1 MKTAAFLLVI
11 ILGSLTTVSIGQVSK
26 VWAQINDNAAIPTR
40 ATNGQLSSTDNALNS
55 TIAAIS
61 ITNISQALPDSKQEK
76 LQRVYEI
83 ECACAEEVLMN
94 SLKSVAVISG
104 IEAAPNYQVLYTPND
119 YNLGLANN
127 YALDLINAE
136 GAWDIT
142 QGNASFIIGISD
154 QNVNPAH
161 EELAGKIV
169 SYDASNLATP
179 THGNAVCAI
188 AAGNTNNNIGLSSI
202 GFNSSIAFYQ
212 MNYNQLLVATYSGI
226 RVLNLSWTSGCFY
239 NQYEQD
245 VMTEVYNNGTFIIA
259 AAGNG
264 NTCSSPDALV
274 YPAAYA
280 HVFAVTSIGS
290 MDNHEQVSGDPL
302 STHQHNQ
309 MVDLSAPGYN
319 VAIAPM
325 DGWYLNS
332 SGTSYAAPYVTGTV
346 ALMLAV
352 NPCLGNVDL
361 ETILKNTSTNIDALN
376 PLYAG
381 KIGSGRLN
389 AAAAVLFAQTF
400 VHEAIFNVNVQ
411 GTCASTSSTVS
422 LNPGNVTGNVSV
434 TWSNGMVG
442 IQNTGIETGTY
453 TVTLVD
459 AIGCSSDTTF
469 TVNAP
474 VAVQVNGIVTQIQCF
489 GQANGAID
497 VSVLQGNPMF
507 TYAWD
512 NGATTQDLTNLD
524 AGTYRLTVVDA
535 NGCISY
541 SSYTISQP
549 TEITINA
556 TVTDEVQGND
566 GSIDLTIT
574 GGVPSYA
581 TLWSNGVNTE
591 DQTNLTAGTY
601 EVTVVDGN
609 GCMNSLEV
617 IVLNNQTNSITEEH
631 AINMTIFP
639 NPSMG
644 NATVQ
649 WNTEMVQLLVIDNN
663 GRVVYNK
670 EINGL
675 NSIEINSLSSGTYIV
690 NLFNKEG
697 IAGTQRIV
705 VL

>member
-649 WNTEMVQLLVIDNN
+649 WNEEMVQLMVIDNN
-663 GRVVYNK
+663 GRVVYDK

-675 NSIEINSLSSGTYIV
+675 NSIEINSLSSGTYYV

>member
-649 WNTEMVQLLVIDNN
+649 WNEEMVQLMVIDNN

-670 EINGL
+670 EI
-675 NSIEINSLSSGTYIV
+675 V
-690 NLFNKEG
+690 
-697 IAGTQRIV
+697 
-705 VL
+705 

>member
-649 WNTEMVQLLVIDNN
+649 WNEEMVQLMVIDNN
-663 GRVVYNK
+663 GRVVYDK

>member
-1 MKTAAFLLVI
+1 MKTTTVLFVL
-11 ILGSLTTVSIGQVSK
+11 ILGGLTSLSFGQVSK
-26 VWAQINDNAAIPTR
+26 VWVQIIDQSAVPVISVDGSLTSNNEAFNAAIYTV
-40 ATNGQLSSTDNALNS
+40 G
-55 TIAAIS
+55 
-61 ITNISQALPDSKQEK
+61 ITKVTQALPASRQLK
-76 LQRVYEI
+76 LQQVYEI
-83 ECACAEEVLMN
+83 ECACTEEALTN
-94 SLKSVAVISG
+94 TLKSIPVVTG
-104 IEAAPNYQVLYTPND
+104 IEAAPKYQVLYTPND

-127 YALDLINAE
+127 YALDLINAQ

-142 QGNASFIIGISD
+142 HGNASFIIGISD
-154 QNVNPAH
+154 QNVNPLH
-161 EELAGKIV
+161 EELTGKIV
-169 SYDASNLATP
+169 SYDPTNTATP

-188 AAGNTNNNIGLSSI
+188 AAGNTNNNTGLSSI
-202 GFNSSIAFYQ
+202 GFNSSIAFYE
-212 MNYNQLLVATYSGI
+212 MNYNNLLTATYSGI

-264 NTCSSPDALV
+264 NTCNSPDALV

-280 HVFAVTSIGS
+280 HVFAVTSIGEL
-290 MDNHEQVSGDPL
+290 DNHEQVNGDPL

-361 ETILKNTSTNIDALN
+361 EMILKNTSSNIDALN

-389 AAAAVLFAQTF
+389 AAAAVLFAQSYN
-400 VHEAIFNVNVQ
+400 HEAIFNLTIQ
-411 GTCASTSSTVS
+411 GTCASSSSSVS
-422 LNPGNVTGNVSV
+422 INPGNVTGNVSV

-442 IQNTGIETGTY
+442 LSNTGIVPGTY
-453 TVTLVD
+453 TLTLID

-469 TVNAP
+469 TVNTP
-474 VAVQVNGIVTQIQCF
+474 VAVQVSGIITPIQCF

-497 VSVLQGNPMF
+497 VTVLQGNPAF

-512 NGATTQDLTNLD
+512 NGATSQDLTNLD
-524 AGTYRLTVVDA
+524 AGTYRLTVIDA

-541 SSYTISQP
+541 SSYTITQP
-549 TEITINA
+549 SEIILNA
-556 TVTDEVQGND
+556 SVLDEVQGND
-566 GSIDLTIT
+566 GAIDITIA
-574 GGVPSYA
+574 GGVPMYS
-581 TLWSNGVNTE
+581 TIWSNGVNTE
-591 DQTNLTAGTY
+591 DQINLSAGTY

-609 GCMNSLEV
+609 GCMNSMTVEV
-617 IVLNNQTNSITEEH
+617 ANLQTNAITEQGE
-631 AINMTIFP
+631 INMMVYP
-639 NPSMG
+639 NPSLG

-649 WNTEMVQLLVIDNN
+649 WNEAMEQLVVIDNN
-663 GRVVYNK
+663 GRIVLSNIVNG
-670 EINGL
+670 IN
-675 NSIEINSLSSGTYIV
+675 SFEINSLSSGSYLV
-690 NLFNKEG
+690 NLYNKQG

>member
-649 WNTEMVQLLVIDNN
+649 WNEEMVQLMVIDNN
-663 GRVVYNK
+663 GRVVYDK

-675 NSIEINSLSSGTYIV
+675 NSIEINELSSGTYYV

>member
-1 MKTAAFLLVI
+1 MKTTTVLFVL
-11 ILGSLTTVSIGQVSK
+11 ILGGLTSLSFGQVSK
-26 VWAQINDNAAIPTR
+26 VWVQIIDQSAVPVISVDGSLTSNNEAFNAAIYTV
-40 ATNGQLSSTDNALNS
+40 G
-55 TIAAIS
+55 
-61 ITNISQALPDSKQEK
+61 ITKVTQALPASRQLK
-76 LQRVYEI
+76 LQQVYEI
-83 ECACAEEVLMN
+83 ECACTEEALTN
-94 SLKSVAVISG
+94 TLKSIPVVTG
-104 IEAAPNYQVLYTPND
+104 IEAAPKYQVLYTPND

-127 YALDLINAE
+127 YALDLINAQ

-142 QGNASFIIGISD
+142 HGNASFIIGISD
-154 QNVNPAH
+154 QNVNPLH
-161 EELAGKIV
+161 EELTGKIV
-169 SYDASNLATP
+169 SYDPTNTATP

-188 AAGNTNNNIGLSSI
+188 AAGNTNNNTGLSSI
-202 GFNSSIAFYQ
+202 GFNSSIAFYE
-212 MNYNQLLVATYSGI
+212 MNYNNLLTATYSGI

-264 NTCSSPDALV
+264 ITCNSPDALV

-280 HVFAVTSIGS
+280 HVFAVTSIGEL
-290 MDNHEQVSGDPL
+290 DNHEQVNGDPL

-361 ETILKNTSTNIDALN
+361 EMILKNTSSNIDALN

-389 AAAAVLFAQTF
+389 AAAAVLFAQSYN
-400 VHEAIFNVNVQ
+400 HEAIFNLTIQ
-411 GTCASTSSTVS
+411 GTCASSSSSVS
-422 LNPGNVTGNVSV
+422 INPGNVTGNVSV

-442 IQNTGIETGTY
+442 LSNTGIVPGTY
-453 TVTLVD
+453 TLTLID

-469 TVNAP
+469 TVNTP
-474 VAVQVNGIVTQIQCF
+474 VAVQVSGIITPIQCF

-497 VSVLQGNPMF
+497 VTVLQGNPAF

-512 NGATTQDLTNLD
+512 NGATSQDLTNLD
-524 AGTYRLTVVDA
+524 AGTYRLTVIDA

-541 SSYTISQP
+541 SSYTITQP
-549 TEITINA
+549 SEIILNA
-556 TVTDEVQGND
+556 SVLDEVQGND
-566 GSIDLTIT
+566 GAIDITIA
-574 GGVPSYA
+574 GGVPMYS
-581 TLWSNGVNTE
+581 TIWSNGVNTE
-591 DQTNLTAGTY
+591 DQINLSAGTY

-609 GCMNSLEV
+609 GCMNSMTVEV
-617 IVLNNQTNSITEEH
+617 ANLQTNAITEQGE
-631 AINMTIFP
+631 INMMVYP
-639 NPSMG
+639 NPSLG

-649 WNTEMVQLLVIDNN
+649 WNEAMEQLVVIDNN
-663 GRVVYNK
+663 GRIVLSNIVNG
-670 EINGL
+670 IN
-675 NSIEINSLSSGTYIV
+675 SFEINSLSSGSYLV
-690 NLFNKEG
+690 NLYNKQG

>member
-1 MKTAAFLLVI
+1 MKTTAFLLVI

-26 VWAQINDNAAIPTR
+26 VWAQINDTTAIPTR
-40 ATNGQLSSTDNALNS
+40 ATNGQLSSTDNAFNS
-55 TIAAIS
+55 MIAAIS

-83 ECACAEEVLMN
+83 ECACSEEVLMN

-389 AAAAVLFAQTF
+389 AAAAVLLAQSF

-411 GTCASTSSTVS
+411 GTCTSTSSTVS

-434 TWSNGMVG
+434 QWSNGMVG
-442 IQNTGIETGTY
+442 LQNMGIETGTY

-497 VSVLQGNPMF
+497 VSVLQGNPAF

-541 SSYTISQP
+541 SSYTIFQP
-549 TEITINA
+549 TAITLNA

-566 GSIDLTIT
+566 GSIDLTID
-574 GGVPSYA
+574 GGVPTYT

-601 EVTVVDGN
+601 DVTVVDGN
-609 GCMNSLEV
+609 GCINTLEV

-649 WNTEMVQLLVIDNN
+649 WNEEMVQLMVIDNN
-663 GRVVYNK
+663 GRVVYDK

-675 NSIEINSLSSGTYIV
+675 NSIKINELSSGTYYV

>member
-1 MKTAAFLLVI
+1 
-11 ILGSLTTVSIGQVSK
+11 
-26 VWAQINDNAAIPTR
+26 
-40 ATNGQLSSTDNALNS
+40 
-55 TIAAIS
+55 
-61 ITNISQALPDSKQEK
+61 
-76 LQRVYEI
+76 
-83 ECACAEEVLMN
+83 
-94 SLKSVAVISG
+94 
-104 IEAAPNYQVLYTPND
+104 
-119 YNLGLANN
+119 
-127 YALDLINAE
+127 
-136 GAWDIT
+136 
-142 QGNASFIIGISD
+142 
-154 QNVNPAH
+154 
-161 EELAGKIV
+161 
-169 SYDASNLATP
+169 
-179 THGNAVCAI
+179 
-188 AAGNTNNNIGLSSI
+188 
-202 GFNSSIAFYQ
+202 
-212 MNYNQLLVATYSGI
+212 
-226 RVLNLSWTSGCFY
+226 
-239 NQYEQD
+239 
-245 VMTEVYNNGTFIIA
+245 MTEVYNNGTFIIA

-264 NTCSSPDALV
+264 NTCNSPDALV

-280 HVFAVTSIGS
+280 HVFAVTSIGEL
-290 MDNHEQVSGDPL
+290 DNHEQVSGDPL

-309 MVDLSAPGYN
+309 MVDLSAPGYQ

-352 NPCLGNVDL
+352 NPCLGNVDI

-389 AAAAVLFAQTF
+389 AAAAVLFAQTY
-400 VHEAIFNVNVQ
+400 VHEAIFNVAIQ

-422 LNPGNVTGNVSV
+422 INPTNVTGNVSV

-442 IQNTGIETGTY
+442 LQNTGIETGTY

-474 VAVQVNGIVTQIQCF
+474 VAVQVSAVVTQIQCF
-489 GQANGAID
+489 GQANGTID
-497 VSVLQGNPMF
+497 VSVLQGNPAF
-507 TYAWD
+507 TYTWD
-512 NGATTQDLTNLD
+512 NGATTQDLTSLD
-524 AGTYRLTVVDA
+524 EGTYRLTVVDA

-549 TEITINA
+549 TQITLNA

-566 GSIDLTIT
+566 GSIDLTVT
-574 GGVPSYA
+574 GGVPTYT

-591 DQTNLTAGTY
+591 DQTNLSAGTY
-601 EVTVVDGN
+601 EVTVVDWN

-631 AINMTIFP
+631 STNMTVFP

-649 WNTEMVQLLVIDNN
+649 WNEEMVQLMVIDNN
-663 GRVVYNK
+663 GRVVCNK

>member
-1 MKTAAFLLVI
+1 MKTIALLSAL
-11 ILGSLTTVSIGQVSK
+11 ILGSLTSLSFGQVSK
-26 VWAQINDNAAIPTR
+26 VWVQIIDQSAIPVLSVDGTLTSNNEAFNAAI
-40 ATNGQLSSTDNALNS
+40 STVG
-55 TIAAIS
+55 
-61 ITNISQALPDSKQEK
+61 ITKVTQALPSSRQQK
-76 LQRVYEI
+76 LQQVYEI
-83 ECACAEEVLMN
+83 ECACSEEVLAN
-94 SLKSVAVISG
+94 TLKSIPVFSG
-104 IEAAPNYQVLYTPND
+104 IESAPNYQLLYTPND
-119 YNLGLANN
+119 YNLGVANN
-127 YALDLINAE
+127 YALDLINAQ

-142 QGNASFIIGISD
+142 HGNASFIIGISD

-161 EELAGKIV
+161 EELVGKIV

-188 AAGNTNNNIGLSSI
+188 AAGNTNNNTGLSSI

-212 MNYNQLLVATYSGI
+212 MNYNQLLTATYSGI

-264 NTCSSPDALV
+264 NTCNSPDALV

-280 HVFAVTSIGS
+280 HVFAVTSIGEL
-290 MDNHEQVSGDPL
+290 DNHEQVNGDPL

-352 NPCLGNVDL
+352 NPCLGNIDI

-389 AAAAVLFAQTF
+389 AAAAVLYAQTF
-400 VHEAIFNVNVQ
+400 VHEAIFNVNIQ

-422 LNPGNVTGNVSV
+422 LNPTNVTGIPSV

-442 IQNTGIETGTY
+442 FQNTGIETGTY
-453 TVTLVD
+453 TLTLVD

-474 VAVQVNGIVTQIQCF
+474 VAVQVSGVVTQIQCF

-497 VSVLQGNPMF
+497 VSVLQGNPAF

-512 NGATTQDLTNLD
+512 NGATTQDLTNLNV
-524 AGTYRLTVVDA
+524 GTYRLTVVDA

-549 TEITINA
+549 DEIILNA
-556 TVTDEVQGND
+556 TVTNELQGND
-566 GSIDLTIT
+566 GSIDLTIN
-574 GGVPSYA
+574 GGVPSY
-581 TLWSNGVNTE
+581 TTIWSNGISTE
-591 DQTNLTAGTY
+591 DQTNLSAGTY
-601 EVTVVDGN
+601 EVTIVDGN

-617 IVLNNQTNSITEEH
+617 IVLSNQTSNISEQS
-631 AINMTIFP
+631 AINMTVFP

-644 NATVQ
+644 NATVK
-649 WNTEMVQLLVIDNN
+649 WNEEMEQLTVTDYN
-663 GRVVYNK
+663 GRIVYRK

-675 NSIEINSLSSGTYIV
+675 NSIEISSLSSGTYMV
-690 NLFNKEG
+690 NLYNKEG

>member
-649 WNTEMVQLLVIDNN
+649 WNEEMVQLLVIDNN

-675 NSIEINSLSSGTYIV
+675 NSIEINELSSGTYYV

>member
-1 MKTAAFLLVI
+1 MKKIALLFVL
-11 ILGSLTTVSIGQVSK
+11 ILGSLTTRSLGQVSK
-26 VWAQINDNAAIPTR
+26 VWVQITDHSAIPTVSTDGQLVSSNETFNAAISSIGITR
-40 ATNGQLSSTDNALNS
+40 VT
-55 TIAAIS
+55 
-61 ITNISQALPDSKQEK
+61 QALASSRQAK
-76 LQRVYEI
+76 LQQVYEI
-83 ECACAEEVLMN
+83 ECSCTEEVLTN
-94 SLKSVAVISG
+94 TLKSISVLDG
-104 IEAAPNYQVLYTPND
+104 IELAPNYQVLYTPND

-127 YALDLINAE
+127 YALDLINAQ

-142 QGNASFIIGISD
+142 QGNASFLIGISD
-154 QNVNPAH
+154 QNVNPLH

-169 SYDASNLATP
+169 SYDPSNTATP

-264 NTCSSPDALV
+264 NTCSSPDAIV

-280 HVFAVTSIGS
+280 HVFAVTSIGEL
-290 MDNHEQVSGDPL
+290 DNHEQVNGDPL

-389 AAAAVLFAQTF
+389 AAAAVILAQTF
-400 VHEAIFNVNVQ
+400 VHDAVFNVNIQ

-422 LNPGNVTGNVSV
+422 LNPSNVTGNVSV

-442 IQNTGIETGTY
+442 LQNTGIETGMY

-474 VAVQVNGIVTQIQCF
+474 VAVQVNGVVSQIQCF
-489 GQANGAID
+489 GQSNGAID
-497 VSVLQGNPMF
+497 VSILQGNPAF
-507 TYAWD
+507 TYTWD

-549 TEITINA
+549 TEITLNA
-556 TVTDEVQGND
+556 TVTNEVQGND
-566 GSIDLTIT
+566 GTIDLTIT
-574 GGVPSYA
+574 GGVPSYT

-649 WNTEMVQLLVIDNN
+649 WNEEMVQLLIIDNN

-670 EINGL
+670 DINGL
-675 NSIEINSLSSGTYIV
+675 NSIEINSLSSGTYYV

>member
-1 MKTAAFLLVI
+1 MKTTTVLFVL
-11 ILGSLTTVSIGQVSK
+11 ILGGLTSLSFGQVSK
-26 VWAQINDNAAIPTR
+26 VWVQIIDQSAVPVISVDGSLTSNNEAFNAAIYTV
-40 ATNGQLSSTDNALNS
+40 G
-55 TIAAIS
+55 
-61 ITNISQALPDSKQEK
+61 ITKVTQALPASRQLK
-76 LQRVYEI
+76 LQQVYEI
-83 ECACAEEVLMN
+83 ECACTEEALTN
-94 SLKSVAVISG
+94 TLKSIPVVTG
-104 IEAAPNYQVLYTPND
+104 IEAAPKYQVLYTPND

-127 YALDLINAE
+127 YALDLINAQ

-142 QGNASFIIGISD
+142 HGNASFIIGISD
-154 QNVNPAH
+154 QNVNPLH
-161 EELAGKIV
+161 EELTGKIV
-169 SYDASNLATP
+169 SYDPTNTATP

-188 AAGNTNNNIGLSSI
+188 AAGNTNNNTGLSSI
-202 GFNSSIAFYQ
+202 GFNSSIAFYE
-212 MNYNQLLVATYSGI
+212 MNYNNLLTATYSGI

-264 NTCSSPDALV
+264 NTCNSPDALV

-280 HVFAVTSIGS
+280 HVFAVTSIGEL
-290 MDNHEQVSGDPL
+290 DNHEQVNGDPL

-325 DGWYLNS
+325 DGWSLNS

-361 ETILKNTSTNIDALN
+361 EMILKNTSSNIDALN

-389 AAAAVLFAQTF
+389 AAAAVLFAQSYN
-400 VHEAIFNVNVQ
+400 HEAIFNLTIQ
-411 GTCASTSSTVS
+411 STCASSSSSVS
-422 LNPGNVTGNVSV
+422 INPGNVTGNVSV

-442 IQNTGIETGTY
+442 LSNTGIVPGTY
-453 TVTLVD
+453 TLTLID

-469 TVNAP
+469 TVNTP
-474 VAVQVNGIVTQIQCF
+474 VAVQVSGIITPIQCF

-497 VSVLQGNPMF
+497 VTVLQGNPAF

-512 NGATTQDLTNLD
+512 NGATSQDLTNLD
-524 AGTYRLTVVDA
+524 AGTYRLTVIDA

-541 SSYTISQP
+541 SSYTITQP
-549 TEITINA
+549 SEIILNA
-556 TVTDEVQGND
+556 SVLDEVQGND
-566 GSIDLTIT
+566 GAIDITIA
-574 GGVPSYA
+574 GGVPMYS
-581 TLWSNGVNTE
+581 TIWSNGVNTE
-591 DQTNLTAGTY
+591 DQTNLSAGTY

-609 GCMNSLEV
+609 GCMNSMTLEV
-617 IVLNNQTNSITEEH
+617 ANHQTNAITEQGE
-631 AINMTIFP
+631 INMMVYP
-639 NPSMG
+639 NPSLG

-649 WNTEMVQLLVIDNN
+649 WNEAMEQLVVIDNN
-663 GRVVYNK
+663 GRIVLSNIVNG
-670 EINGL
+670 IN
-675 NSIEINSLSSGTYIV
+675 SFEINSLSSGSYLV
-690 NLFNKEG
+690 NLYNKQG

>member
-1 MKTAAFLLVI
+1 MKTTTVLFVL
-11 ILGSLTTVSIGQVSK
+11 ILGGLTSLSFGQVSK
-26 VWAQINDNAAIPTR
+26 VWVQIIDQSAVPVISVDGSLTSNNEAFNAAIYTV
-40 ATNGQLSSTDNALNS
+40 G
-55 TIAAIS
+55 
-61 ITNISQALPDSKQEK
+61 ITKVTQALPASRQLK
-76 LQRVYEI
+76 LQQVYEI
-83 ECACAEEVLMN
+83 ECACTEEALTN
-94 SLKSVAVISG
+94 TLKSIPVVTG
-104 IEAAPNYQVLYTPND
+104 IEAAPKYQVLYTPND

-127 YALDLINAE
+127 YALDLINAQ

-142 QGNASFIIGISD
+142 HGNASFIIGISD
-154 QNVNPAH
+154 QNVNPLH
-161 EELAGKIV
+161 EELTGKIV
-169 SYDASNLATP
+169 SYDPTNTATP

-188 AAGNTNNNIGLSSI
+188 AAGNTNNNTGLSSI
-202 GFNSSIAFYQ
+202 GFNSSIAFYE
-212 MNYNQLLVATYSGI
+212 MNYNNLLTATYSGI

-264 NTCSSPDALV
+264 ITCNSPDALV

-280 HVFAVTSIGS
+280 HVFAVTSIGEL
-290 MDNHEQVSGDPL
+290 DNHEQVNGDPL

-361 ETILKNTSTNIDALN
+361 EMILKNTSSNIDALN

-389 AAAAVLFAQTF
+389 AAAAVLFAQSYN
-400 VHEAIFNVNVQ
+400 HEAIFNLTIQ
-411 GTCASTSSTVS
+411 GTCASSSSSVS
-422 LNPGNVTGNVSV
+422 INPSNVTGNVSV

-442 IQNTGIETGTY
+442 LSNTGIGPGTY
-453 TVTLVD
+453 TLTLID

-469 TVNAP
+469 TVNTP
-474 VAVQVNGIVTQIQCF
+474 VAVQVSGIITPIQCF

-497 VSVLQGNPMF
+497 VTVLQGNPAF

-512 NGATTQDLTNLD
+512 NGATSQDLTNLD
-524 AGTYRLTVVDA
+524 AGTYRLTVIDA

-541 SSYTISQP
+541 SSYTITQP
-549 TEITINA
+549 SEIILNA
-556 TVTDEVQGND
+556 SVLDEVQGND
-566 GSIDLTIT
+566 GAIDITIA
-574 GGVPSYA
+574 GGVPMYS
-581 TLWSNGVNTE
+581 TIWSNGVNTE
-591 DQTNLTAGTY
+591 DQINLSAGTY

-609 GCMNSLEV
+609 GCMNSMTVEV
-617 IVLNNQTNSITEEH
+617 ANLQTNAITEQGE
-631 AINMTIFP
+631 INMMVYP
-639 NPSMG
+639 NPSLG

-649 WNTEMVQLLVIDNN
+649 WNEAMEQLVVIDNN
-663 GRVVYNK
+663 GRIVLSNIVNG
-670 EINGL
+670 IN
-675 NSIEINSLSSGTYIV
+675 SFEINSLSSGSYLV
-690 NLFNKEG
+690 NLYNKQG

>member
-352 NPCLGNVDL
+352 NPCL
-361 ETILKNTSTNIDALN
+361 
-376 PLYAG
+376 
-381 KIGSGRLN
+381 
-389 AAAAVLFAQTF
+389 
-400 VHEAIFNVNVQ
+400 
-411 GTCASTSSTVS
+411 
-422 LNPGNVTGNVSV
+422 
-434 TWSNGMVG
+434 
-442 IQNTGIETGTY
+442 
-453 TVTLVD
+453 
-459 AIGCSSDTTF
+459 
-469 TVNAP
+469 
-474 VAVQVNGIVTQIQCF
+474 
-489 GQANGAID
+489 
-497 VSVLQGNPMF
+497 
-507 TYAWD
+507 
-512 NGATTQDLTNLD
+512 
-524 AGTYRLTVVDA
+524 
-535 NGCISY
+535 
-541 SSYTISQP
+541 
-549 TEITINA
+549 
-556 TVTDEVQGND
+556 
-566 GSIDLTIT
+566 
-574 GGVPSYA
+574 
-581 TLWSNGVNTE
+581 
-591 DQTNLTAGTY
+591 
-601 EVTVVDGN
+601 
-609 GCMNSLEV
+609 
-617 IVLNNQTNSITEEH
+617 
-631 AINMTIFP
+631 
-639 NPSMG
+639 
-644 NATVQ
+644 
-649 WNTEMVQLLVIDNN
+649 
-663 GRVVYNK
+663 
-670 EINGL
+670 
-675 NSIEINSLSSGTYIV
+675 
-690 NLFNKEG
+690 
-697 IAGTQRIV
+697 
-705 VL
+705 

>member
-389 AAAAVLFAQTF
+389 AAAAVLFAQTY

-649 WNTEMVQLLVIDNN
+649 WNEEMVQLMVIDNN
-663 GRVVYNK
+663 GRVVYDK

-675 NSIEINSLSSGTYIV
+675 NSIEINELSSGTYYV

>member
-389 AAAAVLFAQTF
+389 AAAAVLLAQTF
-400 VHEAIFNVNVQ
+400 VHEAVFNVSIQ

-422 LNPGNVTGNVSV
+422 LNPTNVTGNASV

-442 IQNTGIETGTY
+442 LQNPGIETGTY
-453 TVTLVD
+453 TLTLVD

-474 VAVQVNGIVTQIQCF
+474 VAVQVNGVVTPIQCF
-489 GQANGAID
+489 GQANGTID

-649 WNTEMVQLLVIDNN
+649 WNEEMVQLMVIDNN
-663 GRVVYNK
+663 GRVVCNK
-670 EINGL
+670 DINGL
-675 NSIEINSLSSGTYIV
+675 NSIEINELSSGTYYV

>member
-1 MKTAAFLLVI
+1 MKTIALLSAL
-11 ILGSLTTVSIGQVSK
+11 ILGSLTSLSFGQVSK
-26 VWAQINDNAAIPTR
+26 VWVQIIDQSAIPVLSVDGTLTSNNEAFNAAI
-40 ATNGQLSSTDNALNS
+40 STVG
-55 TIAAIS
+55 
-61 ITNISQALPDSKQEK
+61 ITKVTQALPSSRQQK
-76 LQRVYEI
+76 LQQVYEI
-83 ECACAEEVLMN
+83 ECACSEEVLAN
-94 SLKSVAVISG
+94 TLKSIPVFSG
-104 IEAAPNYQVLYTPND
+104 IESAPNYQLLYTPND
-119 YNLGLANN
+119 YNLGVANN
-127 YALDLINAE
+127 YALDLINAQ

-142 QGNASFIIGISD
+142 HGNASFIIGISD

-161 EELAGKIV
+161 EELVGKIV

-188 AAGNTNNNIGLSSI
+188 AAGNTNNNTGLSSI

-212 MNYNQLLVATYSGI
+212 MNYNQLLTATYSGI

-264 NTCSSPDALV
+264 NTCNSPDALV

-280 HVFAVTSIGS
+280 HVFAVTSIGEL
-290 MDNHEQVSGDPL
+290 DNHEQVNGDPL

-352 NPCLGNVDL
+352 NPCLGNIDI

-389 AAAAVLFAQTF
+389 AAAAVLYAQTF
-400 VHEAIFNVNVQ
+400 VHEAIFNVNIQ

-422 LNPGNVTGNVSV
+422 LNPTNVTGIPSV

-442 IQNTGIETGTY
+442 FQNTGIETGTY
-453 TVTLVD
+453 TLTLVD

-474 VAVQVNGIVTQIQCF
+474 VAVQVSGVVTQIQCF

-497 VSVLQGNPMF
+497 VSVLQGNPAF

-512 NGATTQDLTNLD
+512 NGETTQDLTNLN

-549 TEITINA
+549 AEIILNA
-556 TVTDEVQGND
+556 TVTNEQQGND
-566 GSIDLTIT
+566 GSIDLTIN
-574 GGVPSYA
+574 GGVPSY
-581 TLWSNGVNTE
+581 TTIWSNGVSTE
-591 DQTNLTAGTY
+591 DQTNLSAGTY
-601 EVTVVDGN
+601 EVTIVDGN

-617 IVLNNQTNSITEEH
+617 IVLSNQTSNISEQST
-631 AINMTIFP
+631 INMTVFP

-644 NATVQ
+644 NATVK
-649 WNTEMVQLLVIDNN
+649 WNEEMEQLTVTDYN
-663 GRVVYNK
+663 GRIVYRK

-675 NSIEINSLSSGTYIV
+675 NSIEISSLSSGTYMV
-690 NLFNKEG
+690 NLFDKEG